1 MENRLTQYNA
11 GSIFAAYA
19 SISASFTLAT
29 QMYRQ
34 FTPEQLR
41 VYIEGKIKEWF
52 RNRTISD
59 PKIFRLVIKQKVK
72 DFEYNG
78 AYAACEAY
86 LSDKVRSDA
95 TATHLEGNRSRNP
108 KETLSYSLAAKGV
121 SFVEYVN
128 LDENH
133 TNVKLEWK
141 FSCKNNNGE
150 EDENGCNKSF
160 ELSCLSQYK
169 DLILNT
175 FIPSVI
181 LEKYDKMVEQKKES
195 FFTPTML
202 KKSILDDLDRFIRRK
217 EFYKKIGRP
226 WKRGYLLYGPPGTG
240 KSSLIAAIANY
251 LKTTQDDYS
260 TSDNS
265 QDDSDDGDNHVRCGA
280 DNTNNNQVA
289 QAPANP
295 QNTIKLS
302 LSGLLNFIDGLWTS
316 CGEER
321 IIIVTTNHK
330 ERLDPALLRPG
341 RMDMHIH
348 LSYLKMPAFRVLAS
362 NYLDLVD
369 HPLFEKIENLL
380 QITDVSPAEV
390 AEEFI
395 RTYLAPNLRP
405 LPTRLEGRHKE
416 EGEEIVSMQKRDED
430 ECCNLFELSF
440 DPQNKDMVPD
450 AFHSLGHG
458 EKVRRDDEEE
468 ERY

>member
-1 MENRLTQYNA
+1 
-11 GSIFAAYA
+11 
-19 SISASFTLAT
+19 
-29 QMYRQ
+29 MYRQ

-160 ELSCLSQYK
+160 ELSCLPQYK

-181 LEKYDKMVEQKKES
+181 LEKYDKMVEQKKEIFLYTYNGS
-195 FFTPTML
+195 RSSTRDWNYVPFNHPFTFDALALDPEL

-251 LKTTQDDYS
+251 LKFCIYDLQLATIP
-260 TSDNS
+260 N
-265 QDDSDDGDNHVRCGA
+265 DSILRSLMMFISNKSILVIEDIDCA
-280 DNTNNNQVA
+280 SALSKNNVA
-289 QAPANP
+289 
-295 QNTIKLS
+295 
-302 LSGLLNFIDGLWTS
+302 
-316 CGEER
+316 
-321 IIIVTTNHK
+321 
-330 ERLDPALLRPG
+330 
-341 RMDMHIH
+341 
-348 LSYLKMPAFRVLAS
+348 LA
-362 NYLDLVD
+362 
-369 HPLFEKIENLL
+369 
-380 QITDVSPAEV
+380 
-390 AEEFI
+390 
-395 RTYLAPNLRP
+395 R
-405 LPTRLEGRHKE
+405 
-416 EGEEIVSMQKRDED
+416 
-430 ECCNLFELSF
+430 
-440 DPQNKDMVPD
+440 
-450 AFHSLGHG
+450 
-458 EKVRRDDEEE
+458 
-468 ERY
+468 